1 MSSLTG
7 RSPASSYTELL
18 TVGASGGLTAT
29 PTFIT
34 DGDGTLSTLKLG
46 TAGII
51 VGGTAQFTGT
61 VTGVVP
67 TALTNIASL
76 AGVTGYLKKSGVDT
90 WVLDANPTGLI
101 NIAGSVATLTALNAL
116 SPAAYPIGTGWI
128 VQANLTLYVSNGL
141 QWVAVGLIQGPAGA
155 TGPAGS
161 TGSAGPTGST
171 GAAGPTGSTG
181 AAGPTGP
188 QGLTGPVYK
197 ITVQDTVPT
206 TGISQGDLWY
216 DSNTGNIYIYY
227 QDIDSSQ
234 WISAISGG
242 ALQPRG
248 VFAIT
253 TSSLANGA
261 TGNVTLPAYK
271 GYAICKVS
279 TDTACWVRAYSDV
292 ASRTAD
298 AARVS
303 TADPDASAGVVAE
316 VIAGTGTSV
325 SFTPAV
331 IGFNNESTVA
341 AEIPLAITNNSGGQ
355 RTVTVTFTLIKLEG

>member
-7 RSPASSYTELL
+7 RSPSSSYTELL
-18 TVGASGGLTAT
+18 TIGSASGLTAT

-67 TALTNIASL
+67 TALTNIANLTGTS
-76 AGVTGYLKKSGVDT
+76 GYLKKTGADT
-90 WVLDANPTGLI
+90 FVLDANPTGLI
-101 NIAGSVATLTALNAL
+101 NIAGSVATVGALPSA
-116 SPAAYPIGTGWI
+116 SSVSVGTGYI
-128 VQANLTLYVSNGL
+128 VQSDLKLYVSNGTSWL
-141 QWVAVGLIQGPAGA
+141 AVGLIQGPAGA
-155 TGPAGS
+155 TGS
-161 TGSAGPTGST
+161 TGATGPTGAQGPAGVAGAT
-171 GAAGPTGSTG
+171 GAT
-181 AAGPTGP
+181 GPTGP
-188 QGLTGPVYK
+188 QGPTGLTGPVYK
-197 ITVQDTVPT
+197 ITVQDTAPT

-227 QDIDSSQ
+227 QDTDSSQ

-316 VIAGTGTSV
+316 VIAGTATSV
-325 SFTPAV
+325 VFTPAV